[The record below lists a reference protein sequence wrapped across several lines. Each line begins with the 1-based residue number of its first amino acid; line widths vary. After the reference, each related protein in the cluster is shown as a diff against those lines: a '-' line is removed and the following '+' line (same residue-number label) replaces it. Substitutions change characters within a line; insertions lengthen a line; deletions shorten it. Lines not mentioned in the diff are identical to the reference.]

1 MIPATSEILSVTVEV
16 VGHSVPALSS
26 TASED
31 DVPNLQKRLERL
43 HFSDTRGVIIPDHL
57 QVLDS
62 NKYSLRFGSFDAN
75 YEPGASFLNGSN
87 SDRCST
93 PLSELTQEIDENI
106 EQPPSG

>member
-1 MIPATSEILSVTVEV
+1 M
-16 VGHSVPALSS
+16 GHSVPALSS

-31 DVPNLQKRLERL
+31 DVPNLQKGLERL
-43 HFSDTRGVIIPDHL
+43 HFSDTGGVIIPDHL
-57 QVLDS
+57 QVPDS

-75 YEPGASFLNGSN
+75 YEPGASLLNGSN

-106 EQPPSG
+106 ERPPSG